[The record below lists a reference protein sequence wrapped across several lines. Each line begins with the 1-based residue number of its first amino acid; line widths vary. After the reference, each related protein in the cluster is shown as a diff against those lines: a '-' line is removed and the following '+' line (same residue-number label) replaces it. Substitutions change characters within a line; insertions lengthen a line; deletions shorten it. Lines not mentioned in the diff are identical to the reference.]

1 MTELLTSYID
11 GAWLTDWSGATNEL
25 TNPATEQVTDCVALA
40 GPAEVDAAVA
50 AARRSFAAYSK
61 TTAAERIEILQ
72 RISAQLK
79 ARAEDLAAAVTLD
92 MGMPLA
98 NSRIAVGA
106 AQLQFEAMIELLGSY
121 PFTSERDGIIL
132 QKDAI
137 GVVALIPPWNYP
149 ALQMAEKVAPALAA
163 GCTMILKPA
172 EITSHA
178 GVVFAEIMDAANLP
192 AGVFNLLV
200 GKGSTVGDALSKHP
214 GIDMVA
220 FTGSTAVG
228 IQVQKDAADTVKRV
242 SLELGGKSAHIVLP
256 DADMDLAVATA
267 VQGVMSN
274 SGQTCA
280 APTRTFVPASRLD
293 EFLTKAKAS
302 VATLTVGDLTADNDL
317 GSVANATQFKTV
329 QKYIQIGLDEGAT
342 LEIGGL
348 GKPEGVEDG
357 LFVRPTIFSGVTNDM
372 RIAQEEIF
380 GPVMS
385 VISYEDI
392 DAAVAEANDS
402 PYGLAGYVTGAN
414 PDAARAV
421 AAQIR
426 AGQVVVN
433 SPVPDLHAPFGG
445 YKMSGNGRI
454 WGEHGLE
461 EYLETKALVGN
472 YSV

>member
-61 TTAAERIEILQ
+61 TTAAERIEILH
-72 RISAQLK
+72 ISAQLK